1 MAGMYSCDDIHQRP
15 AGSYFSK
22 GESMSGANLRHAQ
35 LWALLT
41 RDLIGS
47 CVWIPL
53 VLAASSCSGTPTP
66 LIATATARS
75 ATVTVTPSRTVT
87 PLPSETSIPL
97 PTPAFD
103 QTLGLGP
110 ASGPFL
116 APDGT
121 YAVIGVGSRL
131 QILPSAD
138 GAAPQSLEL
147 QDDSAIDGV
156 VFSPSSRFVAA
167 QTFQG
172 FTLIDHDDARVMR
185 SFGSMNGIA
194 GVTFSR
200 DNRWLAYRVL
210 GRTTGGS
217 YHFISVVPLDDLEAG
232 KTYDVLEP
240 DLYHW
245 MSDPVLAPDGA
256 WVAAGASDGAVYVW
270 DRASGETR
278 YRLTGHASTVSSV
291 ALSPDGRVL
300 ASGSLDGT
308 VRIWN
313 PVQGRLIRVITGLP
327 DDVASVS
334 FSTDGHRLSIEF
346 VEAPATVWDL
356 GAQTLESEAPVTD
369 VEVSPAVRGRLHTQG
384 YSDALLGSLDQVAF
398 NPVRPMVALGTGS
411 VLLWNTDTRQLWA
424 ALETPAPG
432 TSLIVALAFSPD
444 GRWLAAANRDR
455 QLVVWDLADLP
466 AMDGTPPVL
475 TPAWSRAVDQPG
487 EAGFS
492 IGTGIAVSH
501 QLAFSPDSDWI
512 AAGNGT
518 RIDLLAA
525 SSGELRTTLQ
535 ESEFA
540 GQLARIS
547 VAPDGRRIYAVD
559 MDNRHVQ
566 IWDVDG
572 AALVRAYELP
582 EHDLNAFSSSA
593 LQGQRFAR
601 NNYDETGYWIE
612 LWDLDTQTSI
622 RLATRGRE
630 TDGLALSPDG
640 AYLFA
645 VSQGLLHLWQTDPA
659 RILWVSASP
668 YSSVSLAASA
678 DNGQLA
684 IGRDGVVDLWS
695 LQALR
700 DRARSGPYVAP
711 LVPPTETPYASD
723 YYSTP
728 EPLPTL
734 ALTPVPLP
742 SPMPG
747 AITTDNV
754 DEVREVDRF
763 GAGTV
768 EDLRWSTD
776 GSQILVAGSLGVRRY
791 SPDLQLLDVM
801 PSEGWTH
808 SAVFD
813 ESGTIRAVDQRG
825 QGVVVW
831 RSGEASPLA
840 AWPLLANSVLS
851 PDGTHLTADSLPG
864 LQILDVAG
872 DGPAILLRNGGYGVG
887 ERVFSPDGH
896 WVAAA
901 TGRRGA
907 RVWDATTGLIRASL
921 GGAQT
926 WITDLAFSADS
937 RDVIGAAGG
946 SAFIWNVASADSPRE
961 LRLFPARPSG
971 NLILFDNTILAVA
984 LDPLD
989 RYLAVA
995 TSQHQ
1000 IRLFDRDSLNE
1011 RRVFA
1016 GDADLVTRLVF
1027 SPDGQWLLAADRVGR
1042 LRVWQV
1048 SSGVLVA
1055 ENRDLLTGLAG
1066 IVARPDGAY
1075 QVWSDGTTWALAAH
1089 DPNALN
1095 GVDIPTGTIRAASPV
1110 GDLVAVSQG
1119 MQMELWSATDGTL
1132 VRPLDQEATTPFV
1145 DYYDEGRIFPGFW
1158 GAAFSPDG
1166 RRVASAGTGG
1176 VWIQETATGTLIA
1189 QAPAA
1194 YARLVRFSP
1203 DGRFVFRC
1211 DNDLRCRFALYDT
1224 RQGDDAIPY
1233 IDESWSRAI
1242 AFSPSGRSFVVV
1254 PWASED
1260 EAVRLSL
1267 FSTQTA
1273 EKRSELVIS
1282 NHARPV
1288 SVAYSPD
1295 ERLLAVG
1302 YEDGTIDLIDVD
1314 RFLVLTTLPGH
1325 RGQVIDLAFAR
1336 DGRTLA
1342 SIGSDGTVRFWG
1354 LP

>member
-1 MAGMYSCDDIHQRP
+1 
-15 AGSYFSK
+15 
-22 GESMSGANLRHAQ
+22 MSGARLRLAHTM
-35 LWALLT
+35 ALLT
-41 RDLIGS
+41 RDLIGL
-47 CVWIPL
+47 CVWIP
-53 VLAASSCSGTPTP
+53 VVMAASSCSVPPTP
-66 LIATATARS
+66 VIATTPARS
-75 ATVTVTPSRTVT
+75 TTAPPATVTPSRTVT
-87 PLPSETSIPL
+87 PPPTETPVPL

-103 QTLGLGP
+103 QTLGLGS
-110 ASGPFL
+110 ASGPFVS
-116 APDGT
+116 PDGT
-121 YAVIGVGSRL
+121 YAVIGVGSAL

-138 GAAPQSLEL
+138 GIASQAIEL
-147 QDDSAIDGV
+147 PDDSPIDGV
-156 VFSPSSRFVAA
+156 VFSPNSRFVAV

-172 FTLIDHDDARVMR
+172 FTLIDHDDATVMR

-200 DNRWLAYRVL
+200 DNRWLAYRML
-210 GRTTGGS
+210 ERTTGGS

-232 KTYDVLEP
+232 KTFDVQEP

-256 WVAAGASDGAVYVW
+256 WVSAGASDGAVYIW
-270 DRASGETR
+270 DGASGETR
-278 YRLTGHASTVSSV
+278 YRLTGHASTISSV
-291 ALSPDGRVL
+291 ALSPDGQML

-308 VRIWN
+308 VRLWD
-313 PVQGRLIRVITGLP
+313 PAQGRLIRVVTGLP

-334 FSTDGHRLSIEF
+334 FTAEGTRLRIEF
-346 VEAPATVWDL
+346 VDAPAAIWDL
-356 GAQTLESEAPVTD
+356 HTRTLEQQAPAMD
-369 VEVSPAVRGRLHTQG
+369 VKVPPAVRGRLHTQG
-384 YSDALLGSLDQVAF
+384 YSDELLGSLDQVAF
-398 NPVRPMVALGTGS
+398 NPARPMVALGTGS
-411 VLLWNTDTRQLWA
+411 VLLWNTDTHQLWA
-424 ALETPAPG
+424 ALEAPASG

-455 QLVVWDLADLP
+455 QLVVWDLTSLP
-466 AMDGTPPVL
+466 APGKTPAVL
-475 TPAWSRAVDQPG
+475 TPTWFRPVDQPG

-492 IGTGIAVSH
+492 IGTGIAESD
-501 QLAFSPDSDWI
+501 QLVFSPDSTWI
-512 AAGNGT
+512 AAGNGS
-518 RIDLLAA
+518 RIDILGAA
-525 SSGELRTTLQ
+525 TGELLKSLQ
-535 ESEFA
+535 ESGFA
-540 GQLARIS
+540 GRLARVS
-547 VAPDGRRIYAVD
+547 VAPDGRLLYAVGT
-559 MDNRHVQ
+559 DNRHVQ

-572 AALVRAYELP
+572 AALVRAYDLP
-582 EHDLNAFSSSA
+582 EHDPNAFSSSA
-593 LQGQRFAR
+593 LQGSRFAR

-612 LWDLDTQTSI
+612 LWDLTTQTSI
-622 RLATRGRE
+622 RLPTRSRE

-640 AYLFA
+640 AFLFA
-645 VSQGLLHLWQTDPA
+645 ISQGLLHLWQTDPA
-659 RILWVSASP
+659 RILWVGTDA

-678 DNGQLA
+678 DRGQLA

-700 DRARSGPYVAP
+700 DRMRSGPYVAP

-723 YYSTP
+723 FYSTP

-734 ALTPVPLP
+734 AMTAASLP
-742 SPMPG
+742 SPVPG

-768 EDLRWSTD
+768 EDMRWSTD
-776 GSQILVAGSLGVRRY
+776 GSQVLVAGSLGVRRY
-791 SPDLQLLDVM
+791 SSDLQLLDTL
-801 PSEGWTH
+801 PSAGWTH

-831 RSGEASPLA
+831 RSADTAPLA
-840 AWPLLANSVLS
+840 AWPLLAGAVLS
-851 PDGTHLTADSLPG
+851 PSGTHLVADSLQG
-864 LQILDVAG
+864 LQVLEVAG
-872 DGPAILLRNGGYGVG
+872 DGPVVLLRNGGYGVG
-887 ERVFSPDGH
+887 ERVFSPNGH

-907 RVWDATTGLIRASL
+907 RVWDATTGLIQASL
-921 GGAQT
+921 GGPKA

-946 SAFIWNVASADSPRE
+946 SAFLWNVASVDSPRE
-961 LRLFPARPSG
+961 LALFPARASG
-971 NLILFDNTILAVA
+971 NLVLFDDTISAVA
-984 LDPLD
+984 LDPLG

-1000 IRLFDRDSLNE
+1000 IRLFDRGSLDE

-1016 GDADLVTRLVF
+1016 GDADLVSRLVF
-1027 SPDGQWLLAADRVGR
+1027 SPDGQWLLSADRVGR

-1048 SSGVLVA
+1048 SNGVLVA
-1055 ENRDLLTGLAG
+1055 ESRDLIAGLAG
-1066 IVARPDGAY
+1066 IVARADGGF

-1089 DPNALN
+1089 EPDALSV
-1095 GVDIPTGTIRAASPV
+1095 VDIPTGTIQAASPA

-1119 MQMELWSATDGTL
+1119 MQMELWSVVDGTL
-1132 VRPLDQEATTPFV
+1132 VRPLNQEATTPFV

-1158 GAAFSPDG
+1158 GAAFSLDG

-1189 QAPAA
+1189 QAPAE

-1211 DNDLRCRFALYDT
+1211 DNDLRCHFSLYDT
-1224 RQGDDAIPY
+1224 RKGDDAIPY

-1242 AFSPSGRSFVVV
+1242 AFSPSGRTFAVV
-1254 PWASED
+1254 PWTSDD
-1260 EAVRLSL
+1260 EPIRLSL
-1267 FSTQTA
+1267 FSTETA

-1282 NHARPV
+1282 NHARPL
-1288 SVAYSPD
+1288 SVAFSPD

-1302 YEDGTIDLIDVD
+1302 YEDGTIDLVDVD
-1314 RFLVLTTLPGH
+1314 RFVALTTLPGH

-1342 SIGSDGTVRFWG
+1342 SISTDGTVRFWG
-1354 LP
+1354 VP